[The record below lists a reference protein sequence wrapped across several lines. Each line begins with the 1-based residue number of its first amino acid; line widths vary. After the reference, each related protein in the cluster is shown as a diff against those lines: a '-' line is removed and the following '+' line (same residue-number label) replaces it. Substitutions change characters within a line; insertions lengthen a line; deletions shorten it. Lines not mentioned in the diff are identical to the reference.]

1 MRSSLNRRRLF
12 ANAFAAAGVTVAPNI
27 RVAAAAPPLLA
38 LERRIGTSGMDLAR
52 NPAHCSGT
60 QPQHA
65 YERFLAKYVDEE
77 HGPLLRRRGNF
88 NIAPAFRY
96 ALTKHLFDG
105 KDIICSDF
113 EQWPWRERVAV
124 TFARK
129 FIEIDFT
136 AICVGL
142 PEARGGYAI
151 LLTSEFVDDARR
163 ASSHFEYLRSRR
175 STPFTECEIW

>member
-1 MRSSLNRRRLF
+1 MRSSPTRRRLCTS
-12 ANAFAAAGVTVAPNI
+12 AFAAVGVTVAPNI
-27 RVAAAAPPLLA
+27 PVAAAAPPLLD
-38 LERRIGTSGMDLAR
+38 LERRIGTGGMDLAR
-52 NPAHCSGT
+52 NPADCSGT
-60 QPQHA
+60 QPSHA
-65 YERFLAKYVDEE
+65 FERFLAKYVDEV
-77 HGPLLRRRGNF
+77 HGPLLRGSGNF
-88 NIAPAFRY
+88 NIARAFRY

-163 ASSHFEYLRSRR
+163 ASSYFEYLRSRR
-175 STPFTECEIW
+175 STPFTECEVW